1 MEDRQNVWDS
11 WYLMTLDKLG
21 KVECKFCN
29 MVFHTTRI
37 ECFSIWVIDMMAM
50 GILMFFYLGYRH
62 DGNGHIGVDICPKT
76 QAQVK
81 PLFASCGGILL
92 LTIR

>member
-1 MEDRQNVWDS
+1 MEGKQNVWDP

-21 KVECKFCN
+21 KLECKFCN
-29 MVFHTTRI
+29 MVISYYKDVIFFH
-37 ECFSIWVIDMMAM
+37 
-50 GILMFFYLGYRH
+50 LGYQP

-81 PLFASCGGILL
+81 PLFANFGGILFI
-92 LTIR
+92 TIR

>member
-1 MEDRQNVWDS
+1 MEGKQNVWDP
-11 WYLMTLDKLG
+11 WYLMTLDKPG

-29 MVFHTTRI
+29 MVISYYKDR
-37 ECFSIWVIDMMAM
+37 
-50 GILMFFYLGYRH
+50 MFFHLGYQH
-62 DGNGHIGVDICPKT
+62 DGSGHIGVEICPKT

-81 PLFASCGGILL
+81 PLFANYGGILL